1 VVPATRKSAFFATS
15 SFRQLRATTP
25 LNLSL
30 IDVAKV
36 GEIVSKIMA
45 SQLPIQPVLKLS
57 VRKYAATTPALP
69 SIATISCS
77 SRLPDSTTAGKKNVE
92 APL

>member
-1 VVPATRKSAFFATS
+1 VVPATKKSAFFATS
-15 SFRQLRATTP
+15 SFRQLRATTL

-30 IDVAKV
+30 IDVGK
-36 GEIVSKIMA
+36 IISKIVA
-45 SQLPIQPVLKLS
+45 SQLPIQPALKLS

-69 SIATISCS
+69 SIATVSCS
-77 SRLPDSTTAGKKNVE
+77 SRLLDSTTAGKKNVE